1 MPLLVQLRYRQY
13 VLLPVLFPTLD
24 KVIDAAL
31 NVLGNAGLMETLLHW
46 RELSRRGLV
55 T

>member
-1 MPLLVQLRYRQY
+1 
-13 VLLPVLFPTLD
+13 LPVLFPTLD

-46 RELSRRGLV
+46 RELSGRGLV

>member
-1 MPLLVQLRYRQY
+1 MPLLVQLRNGQY

-24 KVIDAAL
+24 KVSDASL
-31 NVLGNAGLMETLLHW
+31 DVLGNARLMQSLLHW
-46 RELSRRGLV
+46 RELRRRGLV